1 MLEEFYTVDS
11 HSECANDNTPAFK
24 NISNYVLVDV
34 GKKDTVKLVT
44 RKKILLP
51 SVYLQW
57 SMNFVLELLNAH
69 KLQELFTNYSTKV
82 FHVCQYARALYILC
96 KKVNASAN
104 TCDLATLYGAGQWRG
119 TNRIL

>member
-44 RKKILLP
+44 RKKNFATQRLP
-51 SVYLQW
+51 SMEHEFCPGVAECSQVTGT
-57 SMNFVLELLNAH
+57 FH
-69 KLQELFTNYSTKV
+69 KLFHKSVPCLPVCKSAIYSV
-82 FHVCQYARALYILC
+82 
-96 KKVNASAN
+96 
-104 TCDLATLYGAGQWRG
+104 
-119 TNRIL
+119 